1 MALIAAV
8 IGSVL
13 GALLGVVSMVM
24 FNVSFMG
31 AFGVYVLVSLGSIV
45 ACASAM
51 LMSSDR
57 RLAGHSVYEDELDAD
72 WHAFEARTRRLSSDE
87 AEFQTD
93 LDVPL
98 SESERREGRDRRKTD
113 RRNTG

>member
-51 LMSSDR
+51 LMSSES
-57 RLAGHSVYEDELDAD
+57 RLAAHGAYEDELDAD
-72 WHAFEARTRRLSSDE
+72 WQAFETRTRRMSSDE
-87 AEFQTD
+87 TEFQSD
-93 LDVPL
+93 LDAPL
-98 SESERREGRDRRKTD
+98 SDSERREGRDRRKTD